1 MKIFLETLKF
11 RNEALFYFGL
21 ANLVLAF
28 IFLIL
33 SQTTTT
39 QVLGINA
46 WIKPFKFAFSTVLYT
61 FAMAW
66 YCFYL
71 KDFNIKMFSWAV
83 ILLLGFEVGY
93 IIFQAARG
101 QLSHFNISTPV
112 YAALY
117 SGMAIAITILTL
129 YSAYI
134 GVLFFKNDFPELP
147 IYYVWSIRLGIL
159 IFVIFAFEGFV
170 MGSRLT
176 HTIGGAIGGQGLP
189 LVNWSTKFGDPRIAH
204 FIGMHALQVLPMLA
218 FYVLKDIKMTVL
230 VSVLYGLLAV
240 FTLVQAL
247 QGKPLIKM

>member
-1 MKIFLETLKF
+1 MKNFLETLKS
-11 RNEALFYFGL
+11 RNEALYYFGL

-46 WIKPFKFAFSTVLYT
+46 WIKPFKFAFSTMLYT

-71 KDFNIKMFSWAV
+71 KDFNVKRFSWTL
-83 ILLLGFEVGY
+83 ILIFIFENGY
-93 IIFQAARG
+93 VFFQAAKG
-101 QLSHFNISTPV
+101 QLSHFNVSTPV
-112 YAALY
+112 YAVLY
-117 SGMAIAITILTL
+117 SGMAMAITVLTL
-129 YSAYI
+129 YTAYI
-134 GVLFFKNDFPELP
+134 GILFFKNDFPELP

-170 MGSRLT
+170 MGSKLT

-204 FIGMHALQVLPMLA
+204 FIGMHALQVLPLFA
-218 FYVLKDIKMTVL
+218 FYVLKDVKATFL

-240 FTLVQAL
+240 FTLMQAL
-247 QGKPLIKM
+247 QGKPFIKL